1 MKMIQKNGYWLILL
15 FFFLTYTME
24 SAFAQKT
31 NVDDMESLSRFMDS
45 IVEKRFYKNK
55 KTLPRNQV
63 PSERLKGYQ
72 LGMVQLDL

>member
-1 MKMIQKNGYWLILL
+1 MKMIQKNEYWLILL

-45 IVEKRFYKNK
+45 IVEKRFYKDEK
-55 KTLPRNQV
+55 KIFTFWLFVKWILPD
-63 PSERLKGYQ
+63 KF
-72 LGMVQLDL
+72 

>member
-45 IVEKRFYKNK
+45 IVEKRFYKNEK
-55 KTLPRNQV
+55 KDI
-63 PSERLKGYQ
+63 YA
-72 LGMVQLDL
+72 